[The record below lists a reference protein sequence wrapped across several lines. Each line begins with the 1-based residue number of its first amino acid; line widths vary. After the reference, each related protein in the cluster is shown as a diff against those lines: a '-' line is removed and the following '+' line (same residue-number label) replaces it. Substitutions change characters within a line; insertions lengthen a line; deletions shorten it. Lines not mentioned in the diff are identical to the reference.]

1 MKFLIVDDSKLA
13 RNKMANFITELGYE
27 VVGEAVDGLEA
38 LRLASELSPTH
49 ITMDLEMPKMKG
61 NEASQKILALNPDI
75 NIILIT
81 SIVDKKE
88 LIQALKLGVK
98 KVLTKPVTLDT
109 LKTTLDEMD
118 I

>member
-13 RNKMANFITELGYE
+13 RRKMTNFINELGFN
-27 VVGEAVDGLEA
+27 VVGEASDGLEA

-49 ITMDLEMPKMKG
+49 ITMDLEMPNMKG
-61 NEASQKILALNPDI
+61 NEASEKILALNPDI
-75 NIILIT
+75 NIMLIT

-88 LIQALKLGVK
+88 LIHALKMGVK
-98 KVLTKPVTLDT
+98 KVLTKPITIDM
-109 LKTTLDEMD
+109 LKVAIDEMD